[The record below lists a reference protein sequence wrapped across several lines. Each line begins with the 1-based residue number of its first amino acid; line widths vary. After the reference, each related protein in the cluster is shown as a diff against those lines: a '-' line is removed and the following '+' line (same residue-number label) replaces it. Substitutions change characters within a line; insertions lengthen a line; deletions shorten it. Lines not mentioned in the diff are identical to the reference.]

1 MALIQKALIIGGGVG
16 GMCAAIQLRKL
27 GIAVELVELNPAW
40 APDGAGITISGPSL
54 RALREVGVVDE
65 VLRLGGWWRAIDLRD
80 AQGNLLRTVPI
91 APALGA
97 EDLPSAAGIQRPVL
111 AKILSA
117 ATRAAGATVRLG
129 LNFESITQDSDGV
142 DVLFSDGSGG
152 RYDLVVGADG
162 INSALRR
169 LVFPD
174 FAGPVFTGQGCWR
187 AIVPRLHENSTM
199 YLSDTIK
206 AGINPI
212 SDDQCY
218 LYLLYKRDGL
228 DFIPPT
234 AWPEIFADL
243 MVPFTGELAD
253 IRRGLLDGSLPDP
266 HLLYRPLAGHM
277 IPAPWH
283 RGRLVLLGD
292 TVHAT
297 TPQLASGAGIA
308 IEGAL
313 VLAEEL
319 GRRHSL
325 EGALTAYAGR
335 HFDRAN
341 LVVQASATLGHIEL
355 SGGGPQAHAQVMHQ
369 TLELLRRP
377 I

>member
-162 INSALRR
+162 INSTLRR

-313 VLAEEL
+313 ILAEEL

>member
-16 GMCAAIQLRKL
+16 GMCTAIQLRKL

-313 VLAEEL
+313 ILAEEL

>member
-174 FAGPVFTGQGCWR
+174 FAGPVFTGQGCWW

-313 VLAEEL
+313 ILAEEL

>member
-80 AQGNLLRTVPI
+80 AQGNLLRTAPI

-313 VLAEEL
+313 ILAEEL

>member
-117 ATRAAGATVRLG
+117 ATRSAGATVRLG

-313 VLAEEL
+313 ILAEEL

>member
-313 VLAEEL
+313 ILAEEL